1 MKIVLVVVVGAED
14 VILVCDATHLS
25 AALNLDDDDA
35 DDDFGDDDVGNDD
48 GNRRN
53 FLRTFIL
60 LFIFKICSW
69 LSLIRRLFTK
79 CSVSSMPTFESIII
93 FVNLFTGFRSFFS
106 VKFLIDCENK
116 IMPFQMLLFG

>member
-14 VILVCDATHLS
+14 VILVCDATQLS

-35 DDDFGDDDVGNDD
+35 DDDCGDDDDDGNDD

-60 LFIFKICSW
+60 LFIFKICS
-69 LSLIRRLFTK
+69 
-79 CSVSSMPTFESIII
+79 
-93 FVNLFTGFRSFFS
+93 
-106 VKFLIDCENK
+106 
-116 IMPFQMLLFG
+116 